1 MADPSLSL
9 SLSLSLSRAR
19 ARALSLDLTWKFHL
33 QSGMLVAARTNYDAQ
48 HTLQSSRDHGGVS
61 LDKVPGRLAV
71 RRRRSRRPWL
81 ARYAAGKGRW
91 T

>member
-1 MADPSLSL
+1 MAAPSLSL
-9 SLSLSLSRAR
+9 SLSLALSLSLSRAR
-19 ARALSLDLTWKFHL
+19 SLTWKFHL